1 MISLFIQ
8 SVYSK
13 TVTGKYS
20 ESKLWDTLK
29 ENLLIVDCV
38 FANLGGWSAYAP
50 VWIDGGLGNKIEV
63 ITTMFVECSAQTN
76 GPFAFE
82 GKFFL
87 KFDKVAD
94 ARNKPGSGGVG
105 VILAKSDTPVKGV
118 ITDR

>member
-38 FANLGGWSAYAP
+38 FANLGEWSAYAP
-50 VWIDGGLGNKIEV
+50 VWIDGGLGNKIELNTQLIYMCCHLFISNFDAHLMLT
-63 ITTMFVECSAQTN
+63 ITY
-76 GPFAFE
+76 
-82 GKFFL
+82 L
-87 KFDKVAD
+87 
-94 ARNKPGSGGVG
+94 
-105 VILAKSDTPVKGV
+105 
-118 ITDR
+118 